1 MTKLKNLVTKY
12 VSLALAISL
21 ISCAPVST
29 GYAPVI
35 VGGPDYPPNP
45 MVYFKP
51 CETNQATFCL
61 NQDDV
66 IQLQMYFQAVLN
78 KGK

>member
-1 MTKLKNLVTKY
+1 MSMLAKY
-12 VSLALAISL
+12 VSLTLAISL
-21 ISCAPVST
+21 ISCAPVAK

-45 MVYFKP
+45 MVYYKK
-51 CETNQATFCL
+51 CTSDQGLFCL
-61 NQDDV
+61 SYDDV
-66 IQLQMYFQAVLN
+66 TQLQMYIQAVLN